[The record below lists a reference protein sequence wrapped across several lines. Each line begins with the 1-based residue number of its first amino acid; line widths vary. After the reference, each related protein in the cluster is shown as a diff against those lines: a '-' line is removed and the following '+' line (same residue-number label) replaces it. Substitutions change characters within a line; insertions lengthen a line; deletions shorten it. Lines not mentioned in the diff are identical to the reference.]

1 ALSISAGPFN
11 VLESGTASFAL
22 NLIDEQTGNT
32 VPAPADFEV
41 RLQTQD
47 VEATGGLDYVIN
59 DGTGTITF
67 PAGESSM
74 FVRVATLTDSLI
86 EGDESFQ
93 MQILE
98 IIGAPDI
105 TIGNATGVAVIKD
118 GQPPATG
125 RLEGPTM
132 VDESAGTVSYDVVV
146 NVPAGRSIQEAFS
159 FFVSVLVTS
168 TATES
173 EDFSIPTSS
182 GEFPDGVIGE
192 VRQSFT
198 VDINDDPDPED
209 DETINFGLS
218 FIPGTVVAVNTL
230 STTIGDND
238 TGGNNPPEAQDDL
251 YAVQE
256 DDVLLIAVPGVLDN
270 DSDPNGDPLTAQ
282 RLSDPSNGALIFK
295 TDGSF
300 EYRPQAHFN
309 GTDSFTYRAVDSS
322 GAPSDP
328 TTVTI
333 EVIAVND
340 APVAADDAYFITQGA
355 SGVIFT
361 VAAPG
366 VLANDSDADGEPLE
380 AQRLSDPA
388 NGSVTFNPDGSFV
401 YVPNP
406 GFSGTDSFL
415 YRVVDPSG
423 TPSGTARVTIEV
435 AVLQQFPT
443 ANPGGPYQVDEGR
456 MVMLDGSQSTDPDGT
471 IVTYEWDFDG
481 DGQFDD
487 ATGPTPTFD
496 ATMLDGPSQVN
507 PAVRLRVTDDS
518 GLTDEA
524 SAVINVANVAPMAS
538 LNAPTQAF
546 AGVRVGFSLGASDP
560 SNADQQAGFTYQI
573 DFGNG
578 SQGAVSGPDGTTIR
592 PVYSSPGTFIVTLT
606 ATDKD
611 GGQSEPVQQSIT
623 IFDTPA
629 FDFGDAPVSYG
640 TLLPD
645 GARHVPIGPTLGA
658 VRDAENDGRP
668 NGSALGDDLH
678 PPGGPDDEDG
688 LVRGALVRGCGG
700 FLTIN
705 VQNVSGEHFLA
716 AWVDF
721 DGNGVWTEEEQV
733 SDKLPITENGDYTL
747 DFSVP
752 ASAPPNTFARV
763 RLSSTEGLGP
773 TGGSAD
779 GEVEDYRVTIA
790 PNPLRVFIDDDWLG
804 TEFGKDP
811 DGSGPARFFGL
822 DSFFEIQPGVDCVRP
837 NGTVLVHPGIY
848 LEGVFIPKPLT
859 LQGAGVAM
867 TKIFP
872 LSGDGVRV
880 SASGVTLR
888 DFAVKS
894 ATGAGIRAGDLRSF
908 AAVANLTVS
917 GVAALGNGE
926 DGMQAVVSGQI
937 KVDNSEFNSNR
948 QRGLSIV
955 NLAGARVN
963 SLNNVTASENGQH
976 GLSIAGPAEISL
988 SGGSFVGNQGGFG
1001 IDMFGVNSVR
1011 INGVGANGNRAGGL
1025 RIEDTGGKPIHITDA
1040 AFLDGPE
1047 GNSVGL
1053 FLRPGTRGGL
1063 VVLTNVAASGHELGG
1078 LQITDATRVRIT
1090 GGFYNDNRGGPD
1102 SDGIQLTNIAIAT
1115 LQNVTAENNGDDG
1128 LDARTISI
1136 LNVQGGQYNNNG
1148 GFGIERNNILVRSIL
1163 TGVTTNGNA
1172 AGGVSGV

>member
-1 ALSISAGPFN
+1 MELNEPCSGRSWRGLLKRRLRRRPRWSRVESLEDRTLLAALSISAGPFN

-573 DFGNG
+573 DFGN
-578 SQGAVSGPDGTTIR
+578 
-592 PVYSSPGTFIVTLT
+592 
-606 ATDKD
+606 
-611 GGQSEPVQQSIT
+611 
-623 IFDTPA
+623 
-629 FDFGDAPVSYG
+629 
-640 TLLPD
+640 
-645 GARHVPIGPTLGA
+645 
-658 VRDAENDGRP
+658 
-668 NGSALGDDLH
+668 
-678 PPGGPDDEDG
+678 
-688 LVRGALVRGCGG
+688 
-700 FLTIN
+700 
-705 VQNVSGEHFLA
+705 
-716 AWVDF
+716 
-721 DGNGVWTEEEQV
+721 
-733 SDKLPITENGDYTL
+733 
-747 DFSVP
+747 
-752 ASAPPNTFARV
+752 
-763 RLSSTEGLGP
+763 
-773 TGGSAD
+773 
-779 GEVEDYRVTIA
+779 
-790 PNPLRVFIDDDWLG
+790 
-804 TEFGKDP
+804 
-811 DGSGPARFFGL
+811 
-822 DSFFEIQPGVDCVRP
+822 
-837 NGTVLVHPGIY
+837 
-848 LEGVFIPKPLT
+848 
-859 LQGAGVAM
+859 
-867 TKIFP
+867 
-872 LSGDGVRV
+872 
-880 SASGVTLR
+880 
-888 DFAVKS
+888 
-894 ATGAGIRAGDLRSF
+894 
-908 AAVANLTVS
+908 
-917 GVAALGNGE
+917 
-926 DGMQAVVSGQI
+926 
-937 KVDNSEFNSNR
+937 
-948 QRGLSIV
+948 
-955 NLAGARVN
+955 
-963 SLNNVTASENGQH
+963 
-976 GLSIAGPAEISL
+976 
-988 SGGSFVGNQGGFG
+988 
-1001 IDMFGVNSVR
+1001 
-1011 INGVGANGNRAGGL
+1011 
-1025 RIEDTGGKPIHITDA
+1025 
-1040 AFLDGPE
+1040 
-1047 GNSVGL
+1047 
-1053 FLRPGTRGGL
+1053 
-1063 VVLTNVAASGHELGG
+1063 
-1078 LQITDATRVRIT
+1078 
-1090 GGFYNDNRGGPD
+1090 
-1102 SDGIQLTNIAIAT
+1102 
-1115 LQNVTAENNGDDG
+1115 
-1128 LDARTISI
+1128 
-1136 LNVQGGQYNNNG
+1136 
-1148 GFGIERNNILVRSIL
+1148 
-1163 TGVTTNGNA
+1163 
-1172 AGGVSGV
+1172 